1 LPIEQSNKFTVIAHS
16 PISPRNFQRTSVELS
31 IMDIFAAGGQVK

>member
-1 LPIEQSNKFTVIAHS
+1 MSS
-16 PISPRNFQRTSVELS
+16 FQRTSVELS